1 MTTTANEPAATPE
14 TPAAEASAV
23 DASAARIAE
32 LEAQLEE
39 AKKERLLAL
48 AEVENAGRRA
58 DKRISDNAKYAVS
71 NIAKALL
78 QVADNLS
85 RALLAA
91 PQDSRT
97 NDTVKNLALGVELT
111 EKELL
116 NVLEQQG
123 VRKINSLNQLFD
135 ANLHNAIQ
143 EVENTTVPAGT
154 VVQVFQDGYLIH
166 ERLLRPAM
174 VVVSRGG
181 PKRESSASA
190 ASPGGINTSA

>member
-1 MTTTANEPAATPE
+1 MSSTPETAATPE
-14 TPAAEASAV
+14 TEFASDPGASPGAAA
-23 DASAARIAE
+23 DRIAE
-32 LEAQLEE
+32 LEAQLEA

-48 AEVENAGRRA
+48 AEAENANRRA
-58 DKRISDNAKYAVS
+58 DKRIADNAKYAVS

-91 PQDSRT
+91 PPEART

-111 EKELL
+111 EKELHA
-116 NVLEQQG
+116 VLDAQG
-123 VRKINSLNQLFD
+123 VRKINALNQAFD

-143 EVENTTVPAGT
+143 EVENTAVPSGT
-154 VVQVFQDGYLIH
+154 VVQVFQDGYMIH

-181 PKRESSASA
+181 PRREPA
-190 ASPGGINTSA
+190 APAANGVNTTA